1 MYNLSFFFFLLNL
14 IFLASELKSTVN
26 IILLLQTC
34 YCPYY
39 RFDCIIPALPI
50 WDFADDMVDDV
61 DGSLD
66 ADGVGADLGVV
77 PTLKVVTH
85 TKVNHLKERKQELLS
100 ISWFNAL
107 IELQPI
113 NTASL
118 IPKPHWSRALDAW
131 TRPGWLNL
139 KLLIHSS
146 TKSGTSRFQWVLD
159 CSESV

>member
-1 MYNLSFFFFLLNL
+1 
-14 IFLASELKSTVN
+14 
-26 IILLLQTC
+26 
-34 YCPYY
+34 
-39 RFDCIIPALPI
+39 
-50 WDFADDMVDDV
+50 MVDDV

-118 IPKPHWSRALDAW
+118 IPKPH
-131 TRPGWLNL
+131 
-139 KLLIHSS
+139 
-146 TKSGTSRFQWVLD
+146 
-159 CSESV
+159 